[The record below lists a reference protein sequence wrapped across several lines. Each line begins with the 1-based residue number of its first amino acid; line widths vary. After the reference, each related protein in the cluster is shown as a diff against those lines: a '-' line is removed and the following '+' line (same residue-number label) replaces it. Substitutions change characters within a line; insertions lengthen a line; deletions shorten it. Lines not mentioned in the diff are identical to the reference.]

1 MKVTFDVDPF
11 RQIYDQLARL
21 EQKLDSL
28 ESKSPKV
35 KKRSVK
41 ELADHCGVA
50 ELTVRNWITDGKV
63 KAQRLGRRIFI
74 EEAEFQ
80 KALFE
85 VKSIKYKRNYK
96 PRAFAVGL
104 FR

>member
-1 MKVTFDVDPF
+1 MKVTFDVNPF
-11 RQIYDQLARL
+11 QQIYTQLERL
-21 EQKLDSL
+21 EQKLDRL

-63 KAQRLGRRIFI
+63 KAQRIGRRIFI
-74 EEAEFQ
+74 EEEEFQ
-80 KALFE
+80 KALSE
-85 VKSIKYKRNYK
+85 VKSIKYKRN
-96 PRAFAVGL
+96 
-104 FR
+104 

>member
-1 MKVTFDVDPF
+1 MENVFQVQGLS
-11 RQIYDQLARL
+11 RQEFYNAIERI
-21 EQKLDSL
+21 EQKLNHL
-28 ESKSPKV
+28 ESKSQKV

-74 EEAEFQ
+74 EEEEFQ
-80 KALFE
+80 KALSE
-85 VKSIKYKRNYK
+85 VKSIKYKRN
-96 PRAFAVGL
+96 
-104 FR
+104 

>member
-1 MKVTFDVDPF
+1 MNQEWKLVFEGGPLQ
-11 RQIYDQLARL
+11 QIASHLERIERKLERL
-21 EQKLDSL
+21 ENQNQK
-28 ESKSPKV
+28 V
-35 KKRSVK
+35 RKRSIK

-80 KALFE
+80 KALSE
-85 VKSIKYKRNYK
+85 VKSIKYKRN
-96 PRAFAVGL
+96 
-104 FR
+104 

>member
-1 MKVTFDVDPF
+1 MKVTFDDNPF
-11 RQIYDQLARL
+11 QQIYTQLERL
-21 EQKLDSL
+21 ELKLDRL

-63 KAQRLGRRIFI
+63 KAQRIGRRIFI
-74 EEAEFQ
+74 EEEEFQ
-80 KALFE
+80 KALSE
-85 VKSIKYKRNYK
+85 VKSIKYKRN
-96 PRAFAVGL
+96 
-104 FR
+104 

>member
-1 MKVTFDVDPF
+1 MKVTFDDNPF
-11 RQIYDQLARL
+11 QQIYTQLERL
-21 EQKLDSL
+21 ELKLDRL

-50 ELTVRNWITDGKV
+50 DLTVRNWITDGKV

-74 EEAEFQ
+74 EEEEFQ
-80 KALFE
+80 KAISE
-85 VKSIKYKRNYK
+85 VKSIKYKRN
-96 PRAFAVGL
+96 
-104 FR
+104 

>member
-1 MKVTFDVDPF
+1 MRVTFDDNPF
-11 RQIYDQLARL
+11 QQIYTQLERL
-21 EQKLDSL
+21 EQKLDRL

-63 KAQRLGRRIFI
+63 KAQRIGRRIFI
-74 EEAEFQ
+74 EEEEFQ
-80 KALFE
+80 KSLSE
-85 VKSIKYKRNYK
+85 IKSIKYKRK
-96 PRAFAVGL
+96 
-104 FR
+104 

>member
-1 MKVTFDVDPF
+1 MKVTFDDNPF
-11 RQIYDQLARL
+11 QQIYTQLERL
-21 EQKLDSL
+21 ELKLDRL

-63 KAQRLGRRIFI
+63 KAKRIGRRIFI
-74 EEAEFQ
+74 EEEEFQ
-80 KALFE
+80 NALSE
-85 VKSIKYKRNYK
+85 VKSIQYTRN
-96 PRAFAVGL
+96 
-104 FR
+104 

>member
-1 MKVTFDVDPF
+1 MEKVIQVHGLSRQEFFDAFD
-11 RQIYDQLARL
+11 RL
-21 EQKLDSL
+21 EERLTQI

-63 KAQRLGRRIFI
+63 KAKRIGRRIFI
-74 EEAEFQ
+74 EEEEFQ
-80 KALFE
+80 NALSE
-85 VKSIKYKRNYK
+85 IKSIKYKRN
-96 PRAFAVGL
+96 
-104 FR
+104 

>member
-1 MKVTFDVDPF
+1 MRVTFDDNPF
-11 RQIYDQLARL
+11 QQIYTQLERL
-21 EQKLDSL
+21 EQKLDRL

-63 KAQRLGRRIFI
+63 KAKRIGRRIFI
-74 EEAEFQ
+74 EEEEFQ
-80 KALFE
+80 KSLSE
-85 VKSIKYKRNYK
+85 IKSIKYKRN
-96 PRAFAVGL
+96 
-104 FR
+104 